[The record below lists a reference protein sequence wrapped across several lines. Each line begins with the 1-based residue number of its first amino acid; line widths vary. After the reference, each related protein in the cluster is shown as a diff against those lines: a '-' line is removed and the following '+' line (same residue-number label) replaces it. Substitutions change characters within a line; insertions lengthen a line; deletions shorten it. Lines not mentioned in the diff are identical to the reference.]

1 MRRRHSHWRLAVGG
15 GIVIAAGIAVALVER
30 YRMPK
35 GSIWIVV
42 AVAVLLVV
50 LVRFVGRDDT

>member
-1 MRRRHSHWRLAVGG
+1 MRRRRSQWRLVTGG
-15 GIVIAAGIAVALVER
+15 GVVIAAAFTVALVER

-42 AVAVLLVV
+42 GVAVLVV
-50 LVRFVGRDDT
+50 FLIRVVGRNE

>member
-1 MRRRHSHWRLAVGG
+1 MRRRRSHWRLAVGG
-15 GIVIAAGIAVALVER
+15 GVVMAAAVAVALVER

-42 AVAVLLVV
+42 GVAALLAFLV
-50 LVRFVGRDDT
+50 LVVGRDE